1 MDSLLV
7 LYCLTL
13 AAVVMLA
20 LLIKAWANYMQRKL
34 QATLIHNAAME
45 ALGNMI
51 FLRIEDHDNMKFA
64 YNAITSEFVTQG
76 KDMDEVNINFGKLFP
91 TMQGLLIEDET
102 PNVL

>member
-45 ALGNMI
+45 ALGKMI
-51 FLRIEDHDNMKFA
+51 FLRVEDHNDMKFA
-64 YNAITSEFVTQG
+64 YDAITSEFVTQG
-76 KDMDEVNINFGKLFP
+76 KDIEELNLNFGKLFP
-91 TMQGLLIEDET
+91 TRCGIIVEPEET
-102 PNVL
+102 